1 MQVIHSISEY
11 NQWRNQ
17 NTTKTVG
24 FVPTMGALHHGH
36 EELLKKSKL
45 QTDLTVLS
53 IFVNPTQFN
62 DKTDFEKYPIQTES
76 DLEIAKKNN
85 VDIVF
90 LPNYAEI
97 YSDNYRFKI
106 SESELSN
113 KLCGTHRPGHFD
125 GVLTIVMRL
134 FQIIKP
140 HKTFFGEKDFQQFL
154 LIKDMSKAFFLDLE
168 VIGVPT
174 VREANGFALSSRNQR
189 LTLEQKEF
197 ASNIYKT
204 ISKKISKEECLKE
217 LIRLGFKVEY
227 LEDLY
232 SRRFVAVQFHNV
244 RLIDNVTI

>member
-1 MQVIHSISEY
+1 MKVIHSISEY
-11 NQWRNQ
+11 KQWRNQ

-24 FVPTMGALHHGH
+24 FVPTMGALHYGH

-76 DLEIAKKNN
+76 DLEIAQKNN

-90 LPNYAEI
+90 LPKYAEI

-113 KLCGTHRPGHFD
+113 KLCGAHRPGHFN
-125 GVLTIVMRL
+125 GVLTIVMKL

-140 HKTFFGEKDFQQFL
+140 NKTFFGEKDFQQFL
-154 LIKDMSKAFFLDLE
+154 LIKDMSKSFFLDLE

-174 VREANGFALSSRNQR
+174 VREANGLALSSRNQR
-189 LTLEQKEF
+189 LTPEQKEL

-204 ISKKISKEECLKE
+204 ISKRTSKDECLKE
-217 LIRLGFKVEY
+217 LTHLGFKVEY